1 MFNTFIFILAIL
13 ILTILVIFSKSSKV
27 KNSSDF
33 LSGNKSFNTFE
44 VASVI
49 VGTLAGGA
57 STVGTVQMAYNYG
70 LAGTI
75 FTLGSAVA
83 CFILGLF
90 MAKPL
95 HNENIITVSGFLG
108 KFLGKNFLKF
118 SSFFSTLGIFIHT
131 VAQLIAGGAIISAF
145 FRIELKIGTFFS
157 AVLVLLY
164 AITGGVKGSSV
175 IGKIKIAVIY
185 MVMTISCVI
194 VYQKSGFHFFKNLPP
209 GVEWF
214 SIFSYGYGKGIYDIL
229 FMVIGVLS
237 TQVYLQAV
245 FSAKNKQAAQY
256 GAILSGIMILP
267 IGFMGSFIGMFMRTV
282 KDFKGSTASV
292 LPEFIN
298 TFLPEN
304 LASVFLAF
312 ILFIILGT
320 TSGLITGITTNIYK
334 DFIKSTIES
343 VKKLRMVTLGVVS
356 LSYLI
361 MVMDFQSLILKW
373 SYMSMGIRGGAI
385 FIPLVTLMLFRKKV
399 YLKKYN
405 PVFYVIFGVIVSF
418 YIFYPFK

>member
-1 MFNTFIFILAIL
+1 MSNTFIFILTIL

-44 VASVI
+44 VASII
-49 VGTLAGGA
+49 VGTLVGGA

-75 FTLGSAVA
+75 FTLGSAIA
-83 CFILGLF
+83 CFILGMF

-95 HNENIITVSGFLG
+95 HGENIITVSGFLG
-108 KFLGKNFLKF
+108 KFLGESFLKF

-145 FRIELKIGTFFS
+145 FGIQLKIGTFFS
-157 AVLVLLY
+157 ALLVLLY

-175 IGKIKIAVIY
+175 IGKIKITVIY
-185 MVMTISCVI
+185 MVMAISCVI
-194 VYQKSGFHFFKNLPP
+194 VYQKSGFNFFKNLPP
-209 GVEWF
+209 GVQWF
-214 SIFSYGYGKGIYDIL
+214 NIFSYGYGKGIYDIL

-245 FSAKNKQAAQY
+245 FSAKNKQSAQY

-292 LPEFIN
+292 FPEFVN

-334 DFIKSTIES
+334 DFIRSTDGS
-343 VKKLRMVTLGVVS
+343 ARKLRLITLAVVV
-356 LSYLI
+356 LSYVI
-361 MVMDFQSLILKW
+361 MIIDLQSLILKW

-385 FIPLVTLMLFRKKV
+385 FVPLVTLMLFRKKT
-399 YLKKYN
+399 YLKRYN
-405 PVFYVIFGVIVSF
+405 PVFYLLFGVIVSF
-418 YIFYPFK
+418 YIFYHFK